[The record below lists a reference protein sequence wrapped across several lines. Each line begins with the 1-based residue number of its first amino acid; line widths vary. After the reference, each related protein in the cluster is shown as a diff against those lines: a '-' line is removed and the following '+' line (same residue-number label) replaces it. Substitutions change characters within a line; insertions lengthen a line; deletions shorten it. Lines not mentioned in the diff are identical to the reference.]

1 MLTLAKYIIIIGI
14 TMSVTGG
21 IIYLL
26 AKLNLQLDKLPGN
39 IVLGGDNF
47 TCVFALGVSLI
58 LSILLTLVFN
68 IFLRINK

>member
-1 MLTLAKYIIIIGI
+1 
-14 TMSVTGG
+14 MSVTGG

-26 AKLNLQLDKLPGN
+26 AKLNLQLNKLPGN
-39 IVLGGDNF
+39 IVLGGDIF
-47 TCVFALGVSLI
+47 TCVFALGLSLI